1 MPYTRIA
8 LTAALALLA
17 GCAPQPAARDQTPP
31 LVIFFLDGV
40 QLSQAGTDSIWQGI
54 DSGRKTDSVRVLKD
68 PRTLAAYGAE
78 GRPGVVLIFLRE
90 GTGEEV
96 EADGLGSKGVR

>member
-1 MPYTRIA
+1 MRIA

-17 GCAPQPAARDQTPP
+17 GCAHHPAARDQTPP

-40 QLSQAGTDSIWQGI
+40 QLSEAGADSIWRGI

-68 PRTLAAYGAE
+68 PRMLAAYGAE
-78 GRPGVVLIFLRE
+78 GRPGVVLIFLRK
-90 GTGEEV
+90 GTGQGV
-96 EADGLGSKGVR
+96 EAEGPGGVRVH